1 MRLAPGFSLGTGGR
15 GAFAAPTSDRG
26 GAGAQGGSMENR
38 AASALAASALAA
50 SALAASALA
59 ASALAASA
67 LAASALAASAS
78 SALALM
84 KTGSHLRIAPCVG
97 ASEESCA
104 GRRVYL

>member
-67 LAASALAASAS
+67 S